1 MTQSPVTIKSCTL
14 RFQNLILYFIFE
26 IPIICMMKSNGN
38 ISALLAICAVW
49 INGRGPR
56 WIPRTKP
63 VTRSFDVLFDLRLNK
78 RLSKQSRGW
87 WFDTLSCPLWRQ
99 CNGNNGLLNWNISS
113 VTFIIAYGLYIFTPW
128 PFGPKGYC
136 RAPVCPCVRELYFVC
151 TINATDFN

>member
-14 RFQNLILYFIFE
+14 RFQNLILNFIFE
-26 IPIICMMKSNGN
+26 IPIICMMTSNGN
-38 ISALLAICAVW
+38 ISALLAICVVNSTVAVP
-49 INGRGPR
+49 GEFRVQR
-56 WIPRTKP
+56 P

-136 RAPVCPCVRELYFVC
+136 RAPVCPRVRELYFVC